1 MWASGLSENKK
12 TKIVEK
18 KNRGKTKD
26 MEKAREIKEGWTCG
40 KGIGKRT
47 KGKRRNKEE
56 LGELEEGC
64 KRSLKVETGEGE

>member
-1 MWASGLSENKK
+1 
-12 TKIVEK
+12 
-18 KNRGKTKD
+18 